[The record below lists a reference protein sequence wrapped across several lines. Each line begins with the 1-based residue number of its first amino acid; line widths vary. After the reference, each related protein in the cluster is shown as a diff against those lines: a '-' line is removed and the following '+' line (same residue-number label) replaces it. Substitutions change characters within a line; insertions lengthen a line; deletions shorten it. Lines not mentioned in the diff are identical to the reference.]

1 MSGSTP
7 AGPTSDNTLFIWL
20 AGIASAVIIQ
30 FFIRIFIT
38 RADYTSA
45 RINELCAAIDE
56 IPFATHEYWVL
67 EQRHP
72 DFQQKEALL
81 SGHSHKITALA
92 GLLIEGRPKLREIL
106 RRPLFELSLAAT
118 GGNFQVNDRTAEPYR
133 YRDVQARAHAMIG
146 ALRRYQQ
153 KLRVRVFG

>member
-1 MSGSTP
+1 
-7 AGPTSDNTLFIWL
+7 LLIWL

-30 FFIRIFIT
+30 FLIRIFIT

-67 EQRHP
+67 QQAHP
-72 DFQQKEALL
+72 DIQQKEALL

-106 RRPLFELSLAAT
+106 RQPLFKLSEAAT
-118 GGNFQVNDRTAEPYR
+118 GGNFQVNNRIAEPYR
-133 YRDVQARAHAMIG
+133 YRSVQARSNAMIG